1 MTRHPAGGKCF
12 SHICPEVKGD
22 VEDDEDADKEPRETK
37 HGQKVAEAIDKEMT
51 DLGIDKS
58 KILALGADST
68 YVNTGAKAGIIAW
81 LEKMWNRRVH
91 HVICLQHINELPTKR
106 LLKTMDGGTVCANK
120 YSGPIGKHLNDVE
133 NFELDENFVPLPSE
147 DLPIISEDVVE
158 NFNSDQKYLY
168 KIALTITTGKIPEN
182 FARYKIADLNH
193 ARWTTSSSRLGR
205 FYISKEKKKLDPE
218 SLEILKT
225 IVKYIV
231 QVYLPVFFQIRSSKS
246 WLDAPRIYLDLLKR
260 LRKQSPEV
268 RSILSKSIQL
278 GAYCLNEE
286 TLLLTM
292 LQDPDEEMRRFAI
305 RKIEDIRSKDGNPN
319 IGNSRFRKKETPK
332 INFDATSLKDVID
345 WKGKKKM
352 YEPLLT
358 CHLTTEELRLF
369 HSKPYE
375 LAPCHMWPCHTQS
388 VERAVREVSISC
400 QQVSTVFRRQGLLL
414 SRLAAREVLPK
425 NNMRADLA
433 RMINLKN
440 VYKKPGA

>member
-1 MTRHPAGGKCF
+1 
-12 SHICPEVKGD
+12 
-22 VEDDEDADKEPRETK
+22 
-37 HGQKVAEAIDKEMT
+37 
-51 DLGIDKS
+51 
-58 KILALGADST
+58 
-68 YVNTGAKAGIIAW
+68 
-81 LEKMWNRRVH
+81 MWNRRLH

-133 NFELDENFVPLPSE
+133 NFELDENFVPIPSE

-168 KIALTITTGKIPEN
+168 KIALIITTGKIPEN

-225 IVKYIV
+225 IVKYNV

-268 RSILSKSIQL
+268 RSILSKSNQL
-278 GAYCLNEE
+278 GAYCLDEE

-292 LQDPDEEMRRFAI
+292 LQVEM
-305 RKIEDIRSKDGNPN
+305 
-319 IGNSRFRKKETPK
+319 
-332 INFDATSLKDVID
+332 
-345 WKGKKKM
+345 
-352 YEPLLT
+352 LT
-358 CHLTTEELRLF
+358 F
-369 HSKPYE
+369 
-375 LAPCHMWPCHTQS
+375 W
-388 VERAVREVSISC
+388 
-400 QQVSTVFRRQGLLL
+400 
-414 SRLAAREVLPK
+414 
-425 NNMRADLA
+425 
-433 RMINLKN
+433 
-440 VYKKPGA
+440 